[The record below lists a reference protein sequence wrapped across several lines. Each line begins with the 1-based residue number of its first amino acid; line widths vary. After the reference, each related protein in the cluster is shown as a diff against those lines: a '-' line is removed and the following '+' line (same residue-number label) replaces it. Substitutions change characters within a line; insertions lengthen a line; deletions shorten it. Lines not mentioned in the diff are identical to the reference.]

1 MTHAFRGEDDALG
14 VADGRL
20 PLPPLLQVKVPKL
33 YPRDTMA
40 LAKGKAGAEP

>member
-14 VADGRL
+14 VADRGL

-33 YPRDTMA
+33 YRRETMA
-40 LAKGKAGAEP
+40 LEKGKAGAEP